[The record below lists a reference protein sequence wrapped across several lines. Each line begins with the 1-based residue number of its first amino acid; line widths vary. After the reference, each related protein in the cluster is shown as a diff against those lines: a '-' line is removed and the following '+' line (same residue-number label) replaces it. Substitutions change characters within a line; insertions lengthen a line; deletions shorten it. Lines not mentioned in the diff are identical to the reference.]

1 MLPPLSLLPQCL
13 QERTVSITGTDC
25 SSGFMEVQR
34 PAKNDSSRLVS
45 VELPIGTIRASLGY
59 LSTFEDCYALIDFLE
74 STFKDGRTGRT
85 VQKGL

>member
-1 MLPPLSLLPQCL
+1 
-13 QERTVSITGTDC
+13 
-25 SSGFMEVQR
+25 MEVQR
-34 PAKNDSSRLVS
+34 IAKNDSSRMVS

-85 VQKGL
+85 AQQDNG